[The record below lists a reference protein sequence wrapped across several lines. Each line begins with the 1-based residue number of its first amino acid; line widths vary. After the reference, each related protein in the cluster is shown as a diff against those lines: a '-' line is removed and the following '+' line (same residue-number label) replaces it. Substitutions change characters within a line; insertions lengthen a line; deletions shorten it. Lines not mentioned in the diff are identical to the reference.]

1 MADDTRLPT
10 PKTEE
15 DLSRAALTVSPEN
28 KPFTGTQWQNG
39 KAVGPYV
46 APESANMLA
55 GGTEHTAGGKAPE
68 VTLANAVK
76 DLGWKDFVEM
86 PKRPCVR
93 DALLTG
99 IGSGFA
105 FGGVKTIFGG
115 EKPHLTL
122 YIFYVFRVY
131 MGYETDFGFWCGYSG
146 GMDVLFLCGG
156 VVLFW
161 VSGRQA
167 EKDGMMR
174 VIDVMNKKDIERK
187 AREQR
192 KEKVR
197 EERRRGKDEEL
208 DSRIAALSNKSEGI
222 VGAASGTI
230 KEGGVG
236 DGGGGGRPWW
246 KVW

>member
-1 MADDTRLPT
+1 MADDTRLPNPPQT
-10 PKTEE
+10 PE

-46 APESANMLA
+46 APESANMLQ

-76 DLGWKDFVEM
+76 DLGWKDFTEL

-105 FGGVKTIFGG
+105 FGGVKTIFGAAVWTSCSYAVASFCFG
-115 EKPHLTL
+115 SVGMYQYCL
-122 YIFYVFRVY
+122 YR
-131 MGYETDFGFWCGYSG
+131 
-146 GMDVLFLCGG
+146 
-156 VVLFW
+156 
-161 VSGRQA
+161 RQA

-192 KEKVR
+192 KEKVKQ
-197 EERRRGKDEEL
+197 ERRLNKDEEL
-208 DSRIAALSNKSEGI
+208 DSRIAAMSGKSDGMPAVREG
-222 VGAASGTI
+222 
-230 KEGGVG
+230 GGVG
-236 DGGGGGRPWW
+236 DAGGGVGRPWW

>member
-1 MADDTRLPT
+1 
-10 PKTEE
+10 
-15 DLSRAALTVSPEN
+15 
-28 KPFTGTQWQNG
+28 
-39 KAVGPYV
+39 
-46 APESANMLA
+46 MLQ

-76 DLGWKDFVEM
+76 DLGWKDFTEL

-105 FGGVKTIFGG
+105 FGGVKTIFGAAVWTSCSYAVASFCFG
-115 EKPHLTL
+115 SVGMYQYCL
-122 YIFYVFRVY
+122 YR
-131 MGYETDFGFWCGYSG
+131 
-146 GMDVLFLCGG
+146 
-156 VVLFW
+156 
-161 VSGRQA
+161 RQA

-192 KEKVR
+192 KEKVKQ
-197 EERRRGKDEEL
+197 ERRLNKDEEL
-208 DSRIAALSNKSEGI
+208 DSRIAAMSGKNEGT
-222 VGAASGTI
+222 VVAAGSGTI
-230 KEGGVG
+230 REGGSAYA
-236 DGGGGGRPWW
+236 GGGGRPWW

>member
-1 MADDTRLPT
+1 MADDTRQ
-10 PKTEE
+10 PKSSPE

-39 KAVGPYV
+39 KAVGPYT
-46 APESANMLA
+46 APPPESANILA

-76 DLGWKDFVEM
+76 DLGWKDFSEL

-105 FGGVKTIFGG
+105 FGGVKTIFGAVWTSCSYAVFSFCFG
-115 EKPHLTL
+115 SVGMYQYCL
-122 YIFYVFRVY
+122 YR
-131 MGYETDFGFWCGYSG
+131 
-146 GMDVLFLCGG
+146 
-156 VVLFW
+156 
-161 VSGRQA
+161 RQA

-192 KEKVR
+192 KERVKQ
-197 EERRRGKDEEL
+197 ERRLNKDEEL
-208 DSRIAALSNKSEGI
+208 DGRIAAMGGKREGAPA
-222 VGAASGTI
+222 VGGD
-230 KEGGVG
+230 GGGG

>member
-1 MADDTRLPT
+1 MADDTRLPKNPQT
-10 PKTEE
+10 PE
-15 DLSRAALTVSPEN
+15 DLSRAALTVSPEH

-39 KAVGPYV
+39 KAVGPYT
-46 APESANMLA
+46 APESANLLA

-76 DLGWKDFVEM
+76 DLGWKDFTEL

-115 EKPHLTL
+115 KIYSSRSDMIGIYAYFYLG
-122 YIFYVFRVY
+122 IF
-131 MGYETDFGFWCGYSG
+131 SSS
-146 GMDVLFLCGG
+146 MDILLLRRFLL
-156 VVLFW
+156 LFW
-161 VSGRQA
+161 VGGRQA

-192 KEKVR
+192 KEKVKQ
-197 EERRRGKDEEL
+197 ERRLNKDEEL
-208 DSRIAALSNKSEGI
+208 DGRIAALSNKSEGI

-230 KEGGVG
+230 REGGGG

>member
-1 MADDTRLPT
+1 MADDTRLPPPPQT
-10 PKTEE
+10 PE

-76 DLGWKDFVEM
+76 DLGWKDFTEL

-105 FGGVKTIFGG
+105 FGGVKTIFGVG
-115 EKPHLTL
+115 MYQYCL
-122 YIFYVFRVY
+122 YR
-131 MGYETDFGFWCGYSG
+131 
-146 GMDVLFLCGG
+146 
-156 VVLFW
+156 
-161 VSGRQA
+161 RQA

-208 DSRIAALSNKSEGI
+208 DTRIAAMGGKSEGAA
-222 VGAASGTI
+222 VGGAVR
-230 KEGGVG
+230 EGGGVSG

>member
-1 MADDTRLPT
+1 MADDTRLPQTT
-10 PKTEE
+10 PKTSSDT

-46 APESANMLA
+46 SPQAPESANMLA

-76 DLGWKDFVEM
+76 DLGWKDFSEL

-99 IGSGFA
+99 IG
-105 FGGVKTIFGG
+105 
-115 EKPHLTL
+115 
-122 YIFYVFRVY
+122 
-131 MGYETDFGFWCGYSG
+131 
-146 GMDVLFLCGG
+146 
-156 VVLFW
+156 
-161 VSGRQA
+161 SGRQA

-192 KEKVR
+192 KEKVKQ
-197 EERRRGKDEEL
+197 ERRLNKDEEL
-208 DSRIAALSNKSEGI
+208 DTRIAAMSGKTEG
-222 VGAASGTI
+222 VAGVMEG
-230 KEGGVG
+230 GGVG
-236 DGGGGGRPWW
+236 EGGGGGRAWW

>member
-1 MADDTRLPT
+1 MADDTRLPKNPQT
-10 PKTEE
+10 PE

-46 APESANMLA
+46 APESANMLQ

-76 DLGWKDFVEM
+76 DLGWKDFTEL

-99 IGSGFA
+99 IGGGFA
-105 FGGVKTIFGG
+105 AGGVKTIFGG
-115 EKPHLTL
+115 LREDVFFVDVV
-122 YIFYVFRVY
+122 YGFY
-131 MGYETDFGFWCGYSG
+131 SSS
-146 GMDVLFLCGG
+146 MDILLLRRRLF
-156 VVLFW
+156 LFW

-192 KEKVR
+192 KEKVKQ
-197 EERRRGKDEEL
+197 ERRLNKDEEL
-208 DSRIAALSNKSEGI
+208 DTRIAALSNKSEGI
-222 VGAASGTI
+222 VGVAPGGGTS
-230 KEGGVG
+230 
-236 DGGGGGRPWW
+236 DGGGGGKPWW